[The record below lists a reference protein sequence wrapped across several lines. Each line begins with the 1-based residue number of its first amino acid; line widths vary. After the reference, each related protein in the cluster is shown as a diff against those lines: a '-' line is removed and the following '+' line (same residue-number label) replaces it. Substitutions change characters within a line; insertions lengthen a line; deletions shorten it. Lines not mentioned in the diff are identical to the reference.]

1 LLITIVLV
9 AFLVLILVGLSSL
22 TRVET
27 RVAGNAQ
34 ATEQARQNAL
44 FSLNIAV
51 GELQRLT
58 GPDRRVTATADLGD
72 GGNGIAAPNNGA
84 RHWTGVWGDAALAT
98 ADTPAPRLLGWLVSG
113 NPAATVAQD
122 TTAVNHGRVTSAA
135 ATPTFRPDQPINNLS
150 AASTA
155 LSTNL
160 TVNGRPA
167 VLLAGPNTLGAT
179 AAEVPGYVV
188 APLIDINASAGTVPG
203 LGATATPLIGRH
215 AWWIGDEGVKAR
227 LNLVDP
233 FAPRPAA
240 PDGSETFFA
249 PTVSQEEL
257 RLQAAQRLG
266 VERMTD
272 LGEISAIL
280 ANTAA
285 GSEARGRLVRT
296 LAPEQL
302 AFFAPGLTTAEAARR
317 FHDLTAHSAGLLTDT
332 ARGGLRG
339 DLTQLFNANTAAD
352 FRTGLE
358 TYLARGALP
367 AGVPLVDDLNR
378 DGVFTDPW
386 VNGPTWEQL
395 WSFYHMRNAPAAAPA
410 GVIELGEAVP
420 RAHTAEQH
428 GVGPVIVQARIH
440 WGLTVRPGAAPGQNA
455 VDVLLRPVFV
465 LANPH
470 AVALAATDY
479 VVTLDFSAGP
489 RVGWWVEGEAA
500 YRWNEEAAALLAGVR
515 FTLEAPALEPGE
527 ARVFTLK
534 YNEAGWNAAALN
546 YPHAPTG
553 SYVLENEWDAGQA
566 HLVIADT
573 ATLTD
578 AELAAGLTFA
588 LGQDPA
594 GAATGGDF
602 ALTLWTAAG
611 DRLQRLERLAFAGAS
626 HNDGGETPRVSAVSA
641 RNWHGGLSLR
651 RLGAADAPGLNIFQ
665 SHNWR
670 APLLT
675 SDNTGGA
682 TPGYALSHHERPEW
696 FAGELL
702 LEGGTPDPRRVYW
715 GKLSQGVGGFR
726 DNLPGGE
733 LFEAVFFDLPSVTG
747 PLVSLGQLQHFNAGG
762 HLNGFN
768 HTLGSAP
775 ANTATAAMRG
785 LAAAP
790 AHAIGN
796 SRASVYLA
804 RDSAGATIGD
814 RVLRDASWLLNR
826 TLWDRYHF
834 SGVPQ
839 TTPFDFAS
847 DLLSNPRLRPFR
859 DSIASNDVAAYRA
872 APTSAAA
879 NLLNIGAFNINSVSV
894 EAWRALFSSLNEIPY
909 PGTATG
915 LSGAFARSVRQTAG
929 HASAGDG
936 VSADAWSGYRNLST
950 AEIDA
955 LAIAMVNQVRAR
967 GPFVSLADFV
977 NRRLANDA
985 TGIQGALDAAIEAAG
1000 LNGGV
1005 TATPYG
1011 DRPAETGG
1019 LVVDADHRELTQ
1031 VAGAPG
1037 WLKQADLLQALAP
1050 SLAARS
1056 DTFVVRTYG
1065 EVRNPVTN
1073 EVEGRAW
1080 LEALV
1085 QRRPDY
1091 VDDSNAPEDRATA
1104 LTATNTD
1111 FGRKLE
1117 VVSFRWLKPEDI

>member
-1 LLITIVLV
+1 VLV
-9 AFLVLILVGLSSL
+9 AFLVLILVGLSSF

-27 RVAGNAQ
+27 EVANNSR

-51 GELQRLT
+51 GELQRLA
-58 GPDRRVTATADLGD
+58 GADRRVTATADLGD
-72 GGNGIAAPNNGA
+72 GTNGIAAPNDGT
-84 RHWTGVWGDAALAT
+84 RHWTGVWGDSALTT

-113 NPAATVAQD
+113 NPSATVTQD
-122 TTAVNHGRVTSAA
+122 TTALNHGRITSAA
-135 ATPTFRPDQPINNLS
+135 ATPTFRPDQAVGNLS

-160 TVNGRPA
+160 TVNAQPA
-167 VLLAGPNTLGAT
+167 VLLAGPRTIGT
-179 AAEVPGYVV
+179 AAVEVPGYVV
-188 APLIDINASAGTVPG
+188 APLVNINAPAGATPG
-203 LGATATPLIGRH
+203 LGATATPLIGKH

-249 PTVSQEEL
+249 PTVAQQEL
-257 RLQAAQRLG
+257 RLQAAQRFG
-266 VERMTD
+266 VERITD
-272 LGEISAIL
+272 LGEIGQIL

-285 GSEARGRLVRT
+285 GSEARGRLSRT
-296 LAPEQL
+296 LELKQL
-302 AFFAPGLTTAEAARR
+302 AFFDTGLTEEEVGRR
-317 FHDLTAHSAGLLTDT
+317 FHDITTRSAGLLTDT

-339 DLTQLFNANTAAD
+339 DLTQLFNANTAAT

-358 TYLARGALP
+358 AYLARGPLA
-367 AGVPLVDDLNR
+367 AGVPLADDLNR

-395 WSFYHMRNAPAAAPA
+395 WSFYHLRNAPAATPA

-440 WGLTVRPGAAPGQNA
+440 WGLTVRPGVAPGQNV
-455 VDVLLRPVFV
+455 VDVLARPAFV

-470 AVALAATDY
+470 TVPLAATNY

-500 YRWNEEAAALLAGVR
+500 YRWSEEAAALLANVR
-515 FTLEAPALEPGE
+515 FTLEAPSLEPGE

-534 YNEAGWNAAALN
+534 YNETGWDATGLN
-546 YPHAPTG
+546 YPYAANG

-566 HLVIADT
+566 HVVIANT

-578 AELAAGLTFA
+578 AELALGLTLT
-588 LGQDPA
+588 LGVAPSGTA
-594 GAATGGDF
+594 SGGDF
-602 ALTLWTAAG
+602 ALTLWTAGG
-611 DRLQRLERLAFAGAS
+611 DRLQRLERLGFAGAN
-626 HNDGGETPRVSAVSA
+626 HNDAGQTPRVAAVSA
-641 RNWHGGLSLR
+641 RNWHGGLNVR
-651 RLGAADAPGLNIFQ
+651 RLGPADAPGFNILQ

-682 TPGYALSHHERPEW
+682 TPGYALTHYQRPEW

-733 LFEAVFFDLPSVTG
+733 LFESVFFDLPSVTG

-762 HLNGFN
+762 HLSGFN
-768 HTLGSAP
+768 HVLGSAP
-775 ANTATAAMRG
+775 ASAATAEMRG

-790 AHAIGN
+790 AYAIGN
-796 SRASVYLA
+796 SRASAYLG
-804 RDSAGATIGD
+804 RTSVGATSGD

-826 TLWDRYHF
+826 ALWDRYYF
-834 SGVPQ
+834 SSVPQ
-839 TTPFDFAS
+839 SGLFDFSS

-859 DSIASNDVAAYRA
+859 TDLASDDIDAYRA

-879 NLLNIGAFNINSVSV
+879 NLLNLGAFNINSTSV
-894 EAWRALFSSLNEIPY
+894 EAWRALFSSLNAIPY

-929 HASAGDG
+929 HAAAADG

-950 AEIDA
+950 TEIDA
-955 LAIAMVNQVRAR
+955 LALAMVDQVRAR

-1005 TATPYG
+1005 TTAPYG
-1011 DRPAETGG
+1011 DRPALTGG
-1019 LVVDADHRELTQ
+1019 IVVDADHRELAQ

-1050 SLAARS
+1050 GLAARS

-1065 EVRNPVTN
+1065 EVRNPVTDT
-1073 EVEGRAW
+1073 VEGRAW

-1091 VDDSNAPEDRATA
+1091 VDDANAPEVRATG
-1104 LTATNTD
+1104 LNATNTA
-1111 FGRKLE
+1111 FGRKFE